1 MEMFELD
8 REVHQER
15 LPSECSL
22 NSPLNLSL
30 SLQLF
35 GRLTPKTE
43 HIRYQAG
50 RIKRWL
56 TKQYQIVHLKELEI
70 DSTRIQGYL
79 IPHLLETQSSELG
92 SSVMKNWG
100 MISKYYLSLGY
111 TLPPKDKFDFREVA
125 PYWNLA
131 SQLREVTLESQKVD
145 VRGKG
150 KRKLYQV
157 EDVEFE
163 FKEGVV
169 VICAGPNGLLNEFLG
184 GKTLGAMTYVE
195 YLALFKI
202 INQRAQAL
210 LLTAICQTLE
220 PDLVPPCGGIL
231 SVYAEVDSVL
241 RRAGQSAID
250 LLKLWEPL
258 VLTKLGDVLGDRF
271 GLEDD
276 FKETI
281 RGEANKLAKKLH
293 VTRSYERMMKTLE
306 QETRAQA
313 LFQYFGLFKHF
324 AYPRVYSRETIEA
337 IQEVSDR
344 PSDSSPL
351 NYLNDQ
357 CKIREEFYIRY
368 TKAYHRAPTMNL
380 GQLGQGSYLRQVLE
394 AGKIPNTKNAL
405 YSLLEWFFVRF
416 EKSIEWPLSDTLS
429 TFLSDK
435 AITQNRDIW
444 YDGGSSGR
452 DTTEKRLLLK
462 FIKENEDSVEKVIL
476 KADEIY
482 DTKTDQI
489 IALKVKEME
498 LKIKGRGFGLM
509 AFKPR
514 LLQVLRESIA
524 KKTSKLFPEITMTFS
539 DLELKKKKFQLS
551 RKSDDRRGYIHISK
565 SLDINKFCTSQRQ
578 FNSLA
583 VFQSLDELLG
593 TDQLFTRVHEIFEKT
608 WIVDGSASDPPDLV
622 TFKARY
628 EEALALGI
636 EAPHVWADGAFS
648 GLMGGIEGLCQYVW
662 TICLLLRVERVLAVT
677 QLTHFVMAQG
687 DNVIINL
694 IIPVEVDR
702 VGGVVEGEHAR
713 IKNISKDIDSALERE
728 LLRSGLTL
736 KIEETLTSENLSIY
750 GKDLHC
756 PQHLTLA
763 VKKAGSASIISSE
776 QYQDVPTFLSGLGT
790 GMETISECV
799 NNKVSAHLF
808 GVILGAAGWKS
819 LAQRQT
825 WKGWEYPFQS
835 ETTRRQV
842 RSQGI
847 TLQKGESTLVHKE
860 PETNPE
866 KRTLEL
872 LLVSSLFGSA
882 LGMLPFPTPID
893 LEKRGVGDYVTH
905 RLSIVKMALVSKKL
919 PNRMVEM
926 IVSTMNLPLSREQDL
941 TKLFDSPFSLN
952 LATEED
958 AASVIKRLARGTLR
972 GLDIKNKKLAD
983 HIATMDQGITQIDDA
998 LASADTINPRIAYQ
1012 IRNITDQKESE
1023 MFVTKFATAKTMRM
1037 VALSSSQD
1045 VSVVGLLNKR
1055 SQAKE
1060 IYTIWRTQRKEGTL
1074 WSCSAQQ
1081 AKKLRDQSWGKNI
1094 IGVTSPSPLEATSFK
1109 LIDPIS
1115 WEEEKEAHQFT
1126 IHYYLS
1132 KPSLSSKTAHTTR
1145 GPLVPYFGTQT
1156 KPLIAKAYM
1165 ELKGNPRTNKAL
1177 QLLSMRETMI
1187 KAGSN
1192 LDKLLLSLCS
1202 NALDIDVNSLP
1213 SLQAQEEASAGEGIR
1228 GGIKESMSPVGP
1240 DNLYTH
1246 ITHKVFERQWL
1257 SEFHVNIA
1265 DFIIWGI
1272 TKTRQHLQVHT
1283 DLGGSL
1289 PICVPACTEC
1299 YREKE
1304 RVFLDIP
1311 RETEWVSTS
1320 TTSDK
1325 AQTYFST
1332 WCDLP
1337 RVSTLPSL
1345 DQEDATCLMGR
1356 SMAIQKSTPGESIT
1370 KFYSTAP
1377 DTHRLLHPVTL
1388 VLGYAEGTIF
1398 SYMKSQHNIHGS
1410 LYHPH
1415 IEEIEPALE
1424 KYVIDT
1430 KTSHTQHL
1438 GYLFQDADSLQE
1450 LLETGL
1456 TPYIPRSIPLTITEL
1471 TSACCMTLAKAI
1483 SIVLRTGVTIPLMP
1497 ENGYGENDIQVA
1509 RLTAN
1514 SFSRLMPRGRI
1525 QLVYLDCDLTS
1536 QMTAWVPT
1544 SQPSVL
1550 GSVNFHIEGIAISL
1564 TATEMRVGQESWE
1577 ERKWT
1582 CSNNR
1587 HIIAKGVKTK
1597 SLFIHQSVPEI
1608 ITHPPVLIVVIG
1620 GGLGGCVVPYLQK
1633 WRDPKVI
1640 FCTLFDE
1647 RERISED
1654 GDLIIPPEILV
1665 RGLAGRMVEKE
1676 LLEAEMCDITVKGNR
1691 DLLVKVVQ
1699 KWVQP
1704 NEHVLLIDEIENRGD
1719 QESVLQSSISE
1730 LLTRM
1735 DSVCNLTSVHTIR
1748 ETGPRQF
1755 AQRVNTIRRGRKT
1768 ATLHW
1773 NQYNRRDQVEALLLV
1788 ESHTRKTELHVTSSV
1803 VQAAFRKIDEKLES
1817 ESRLEHSKWSLP
1829 ELPPREKDILL
1840 GYVASVFLK
1849 LGLVVTDR
1857 HMSAAALITLLEE
1870 AGPKMISWDKKMEH
1884 RSWASPDAITE
1895 KGITQD
1901 QIFSLLCF
1909 AWALRGL
1916 KSGDWEHNADA
1927 IILQDVHIV
1936 TGPRLCQMGESPKR
1950 TFASFR
1956 LHNTKKAEDLKGYLG
1971 ALLHLESFFPF
1982 GEQ

>member
-35 GRLTPKTE
+35 GRLAPKTE

-56 TKQYQIVHLKELEI
+56 ARQYQLVHLRELEI

-79 IPHLLETQSSELG
+79 IPHLLKTQSNELG

-100 MISKYYLSLGY
+100 MVSKYYLSLGY
-111 TLPPKDKFDFREVA
+111 TLPPKDKFEFRELL

-145 VRGKG
+145 ARGKE

-169 VICAGPNGLLNEFLG
+169 GDSRGSGWTPELISLG
-184 GKTLGAMTYVE
+184 GQSLGAVTYVE

-210 LLTAICQTLE
+210 LLTAICQ
-220 PDLVPPCGGIL
+220 GIL
-231 SVYAEVDSVL
+231 SIYAESTPCSVGRDNPLLTCSNCGNLLFLQNWGTCSATDSAL
-241 RRAGQSAID
+241 RTLPQIQ
-250 LLKLWEPL
+250 L
-258 VLTKLGDVLGDRF
+258 
-271 GLEDD
+271 
-276 FKETI
+276 
-281 RGEANKLAKKLH
+281 GEANKFQRNYMF
-293 VTRSYERMMKTLE
+293 TRSYKRMMRTLV

-313 LFQYFGLFKHF
+313 LFQYFGLFKHSP
-324 AYPRVYSRETIEA
+324 ASIRHKTSKAIPRSLLNK
-337 IQEVSDR
+337 

-351 NYLNDQ
+351 HYLSDQ
-357 CKIREEFYIRY
+357 CQIREILTSDN
-368 TKAYHRAPTMNL
+368 TKAYHRAPAMNL
-380 GQLGQGSYLRQVLE
+380 VQLGQGSYLRQVLE

-482 DTKTDQI
+482 DKKADQI
-489 IALKVKEME
+489 IALKVKAME
-498 LKIKGRGFGLM
+498 LKIKGRGFDLM
-509 AFKPR
+509 AFRPR

-565 SLDINKFCTSQRQ
+565 SLDISKFCTSQRQ

-583 VFQSLDELLG
+583 VFQNLDELLG

-702 VGGVVEGEHAR
+702 VGGVVEGERATIQH
-713 IKNISKDIDSALERE
+713 ISKDI
-728 LLRSGLTL
+728 
-736 KIEETLTSENLSIY
+736 LTSENLSIY

-825 WKGWEYPFQS
+825 WKGWEYPFQN
-835 ETTRRQV
+835 EATRRQV
-842 RSQGI
+842 RSQGNPSSERGVHNGPQGARGQPRK
-847 TLQKGESTLVHKE
+847 TDYRTTPGEQSL
-860 PETNPE
+860 
-866 KRTLEL
+866 R
-872 LLVSSLFGSA
+872 VSSGDAPLSP
-882 LGMLPFPTPID
+882 LPLTSRK
-893 LEKRGVGDYVTH
+893 EVWEDYVTH
-905 RLSIVKMALVSKKL
+905 RLSIIKMALVSKKL

-926 IVSTMNLPLSREQDL
+926 IVFPHEPFSFPENGISRNY
-941 TKLFDSPFSLN
+941 SIPPFSLN
-952 LATEED
+952 LGTEED

-1012 IRNITDQKESE
+1012 FRNITDQKESE

-1037 VALSSSQD
+1037 VVFSSSQD
-1045 VSVVGLLNKR
+1045 VSVVGFLNKR

-1060 IYTIWRTQRKEGTL
+1060 IYTIWRTQRKGETL
-1074 WSCSAQQ
+1074 WTCSTQQ
-1081 AKKLRDQSWGKNI
+1081 AKKLRDLSWGKNI
-1094 IGVTSPSPLEATSFK
+1094 IGVTSPSPLEATRFK

-1115 WEEEKEAHQFT
+1115 WEEEKEAHHFT

-1202 NALDIDVNSLP
+1202 NALNIDVNSLP
-1213 SLQAQEEASAGEGIR
+1213 SLQAQKEAIAGEGVR
-1228 GGIKESMSPVGP
+1228 RGIKKSMFPVGP
-1240 DNLYTH
+1240 KNLYTH
-1246 ITHKVFERQWL
+1246 ITHKVFLTPWL
-1257 SEFHVNIA
+1257 SEFMFGDA

-1272 TKTRQHLQVHT
+1272 TKTRQHLQVDT

-1289 PICVPACTEC
+1289 PICVPSVSRVLTERKNGSSWTSQRKWSGSIPPPPQTRPKPTSPPGVISQSVHPPLIRPEGC
-1299 YREKE
+1299 NLSDGEVHGNSKIHPG
-1304 RVFLDIP
+1304 RVHHQAWQLKNPP
-1311 RETEWVSTS
+1311 RESPSWQLKNPPRESPSPSSIAQPQTPIDSPSCDLGPGLCGGNNFFLHEKSAQHSWVS
-1320 TTSDK
+1320 
-1325 AQTYFST
+1325 
-1332 WCDLP
+1332 
-1337 RVSTLPSL
+1337 LPS
-1345 DQEDATCLMGR
+1345 AYR
-1356 SMAIQKSTPGESIT
+1356 SDRTS
-1370 KFYSTAP
+1370 
-1377 DTHRLLHPVTL
+1377 
-1388 VLGYAEGTIF
+1388 
-1398 SYMKSQHNIHGS
+1398 
-1410 LYHPH
+1410 
-1415 IEEIEPALE
+1415 LE

-1430 KTSHTQHL
+1430 KTSHTKHL

-1450 LLETGL
+1450 LLETGI

-1471 TSACCMTLAKAI
+1471 TSACCMNTCQKQFHCPQNWSDHSIDARKWIGRKTI
-1483 SIVLRTGVTIPLMP
+1483 SKWQDSPLTP
-1497 ENGYGENDIQVA
+1497 FLD
-1509 RLTAN
+1509 
-1514 SFSRLMPRGRI
+1514 SCPRGRI

-1544 SQPSVL
+1544 SQRSVL
-1550 GSVNFHIEGIAISL
+1550 GSVNFHIEGIAIPL

-1608 ITHPPVLIVVIG
+1608 ITHPPDLIVVIG

-1654 GDLIIPPEILV
+1654 GDLIIPPGAPGSRTCWENGPRKNSWRPKCV
-1665 RGLAGRMVEKE
+1665 TSRSGGNRE
-1676 LLEAEMCDITVKGNR
+1676 LPHQSCAEMGSAERNFSF
-1691 DLLVKVVQ
+1691 
-1699 KWVQP
+1699 
-1704 NEHVLLIDEIENRGD
+1704 LIDEIENRGD

-1730 LLTRM
+1730 LSGKNGQR
-1735 DSVCNLTSVHTIR
+1735 VPNLTSVHTIR

-1773 NQYNRRDQVEALLLV
+1773 NQYNRRDQMEALLLI

-1884 RSWASPDAITE
+1884 RTWASSDAITE
-1895 KGITQD
+1895 KGVTQD

-1927 IILQDVHIV
+1927 IILQDVHID

>member
-35 GRLTPKTE
+35 GRLAPKTE

-56 TKQYQIVHLKELEI
+56 ARQYQLVHLRELEI

-79 IPHLLETQSSELG
+79 IPHLLKTQSNELG

-100 MISKYYLSLGY
+100 MVSKYYLSLGY
-111 TLPPKDKFDFREVA
+111 TLPPKDKFEFRELL

-145 VRGKG
+145 ARGKE

-169 VICAGPNGLLNEFLG
+169 GDSRGSGWTPELISLG
-184 GKTLGAMTYVE
+184 GQSLGAVTYVE

-210 LLTAICQTLE
+210 LLTAICQ
-220 PDLVPPCGGIL
+220 GIL
-231 SVYAEVDSVL
+231 SIYAESTPCSVGRDNPLLTCSNCGNLLFLQNWGTCSATDSAL
-241 RRAGQSAID
+241 RTLPQIQ
-250 LLKLWEPL
+250 L
-258 VLTKLGDVLGDRF
+258 
-271 GLEDD
+271 
-276 FKETI
+276 
-281 RGEANKLAKKLH
+281 GEANKFQRNYMF
-293 VTRSYERMMKTLE
+293 TRSYKRMMRTLV

-313 LFQYFGLFKHF
+313 LFQYFGLFKHSP
-324 AYPRVYSRETIEA
+324 ASIRHKTSKAIPRSLLNK
-337 IQEVSDR
+337 

-351 NYLNDQ
+351 HYLSDQ
-357 CKIREEFYIRY
+357 CQIREILTSDN
-368 TKAYHRAPTMNL
+368 TKAYHRAPAMNL
-380 GQLGQGSYLRQVLE
+380 VQLGQGSYLRQVLE

-482 DTKTDQI
+482 DKKADQI
-489 IALKVKEME
+489 IALKVKAME
-498 LKIKGRGFGLM
+498 LKIKGRGFDLM
-509 AFKPR
+509 AFRPR

-565 SLDINKFCTSQRQ
+565 SLDISKFCTSQRQ

-583 VFQSLDELLG
+583 VFQNLDELLG

-702 VGGVVEGEHAR
+702 VGGVVEGERATIQH
-713 IKNISKDIDSALERE
+713 ISKDI
-728 LLRSGLTL
+728 
-736 KIEETLTSENLSIY
+736 LTSENLSIY

-825 WKGWEYPFQS
+825 WKGWEYPFQN
-835 ETTRRQV
+835 EATRRQV

-847 TLQKGESTLVHKE
+847 LLQKGESTMVHKE
-860 PETNPE
+860 PEVNPE
-866 KRTLEL
+866 KRTIEL

-893 LEKRGVGDYVTH
+893 LEKRSVGDYVTH
-905 RLSIVKMALVSKKL
+905 RLSIIKMALVSKKL

-926 IVSTMNLPLSREQDL
+926 IVFPHEPFSFPENGISRNY
-941 TKLFDSPFSLN
+941 SIPPFSLN
-952 LATEED
+952 LGTEED

-1012 IRNITDQKESE
+1012 FRNITDQKESE

-1037 VALSSSQD
+1037 VVFSSSQD
-1045 VSVVGLLNKR
+1045 VSVVGFLNKR

-1060 IYTIWRTQRKEGTL
+1060 IYTIWRTQRKGETL
-1074 WSCSAQQ
+1074 WTCSTQQ
-1081 AKKLRDQSWGKNI
+1081 AKKLRDLSWGKNI
-1094 IGVTSPSPLEATSFK
+1094 IGVTSPSPLEATRFK

-1115 WEEEKEAHQFT
+1115 WEEEKEAHHFT

-1202 NALDIDVNSLP
+1202 NALNIDVNSLP
-1213 SLQAQEEASAGEGIR
+1213 SLQAQKEAIAGEGVR
-1228 GGIKESMSPVGP
+1228 RGIKKSMFPVGP
-1240 DNLYTH
+1240 KNLYTH
-1246 ITHKVFERQWL
+1246 ITHKVFLTPWL
-1257 SEFHVNIA
+1257 SEFMFGDA

-1272 TKTRQHLQVHT
+1272 TKTRQHLQVDT

-1289 PICVPACTEC
+1289 PICVPACPEC

-1311 RETEWVSTS
+1311 KEMEWVNTS

-1345 DQEDATCLMGR
+1345 DQKDATCLMGR
-1356 SMAIQKSTPGESIT
+1356 SMATQKSTPGESIT
-1370 KFYSTAP
+1370 KMATQKSTPGESFYSTAP

-1415 IEEIEPALE
+1415 IDQIEPALE

-1430 KTSHTQHL
+1430 KTSHTKHL

-1450 LLETGL
+1450 LLETGI

-1471 TSACCMTLAKAI
+1471 TSACCMNTCQKQFHCPQNWSDHSIDARKWIGRKTI
-1483 SIVLRTGVTIPLMP
+1483 SKWQDSPLTP
-1497 ENGYGENDIQVA
+1497 FLD
-1509 RLTAN
+1509 
-1514 SFSRLMPRGRI
+1514 SCPRGRI

-1544 SQPSVL
+1544 SQRSVL
-1550 GSVNFHIEGIAISL
+1550 GSVNFHIEGIAIPL

-1608 ITHPPVLIVVIG
+1608 ITHPPDLIVVIG

-1654 GDLIIPPEILV
+1654 GDLIIPPGAPGSRTCWENGPRKNSWRPKCV
-1665 RGLAGRMVEKE
+1665 TSRSGGNRE
-1676 LLEAEMCDITVKGNR
+1676 LPHQSCAEMGSAERNFSF
-1691 DLLVKVVQ
+1691 
-1699 KWVQP
+1699 
-1704 NEHVLLIDEIENRGD
+1704 LIDEIENRGD

-1730 LLTRM
+1730 LSGKNGQR
-1735 DSVCNLTSVHTIR
+1735 VPNLTSVHTIR

-1773 NQYNRRDQVEALLLV
+1773 NQYNRRDQMEALLLI

-1884 RSWASPDAITE
+1884 RTWASSDAITE
-1895 KGITQD
+1895 KGVTQD

-1927 IILQDVHIV
+1927 IILQDVHID